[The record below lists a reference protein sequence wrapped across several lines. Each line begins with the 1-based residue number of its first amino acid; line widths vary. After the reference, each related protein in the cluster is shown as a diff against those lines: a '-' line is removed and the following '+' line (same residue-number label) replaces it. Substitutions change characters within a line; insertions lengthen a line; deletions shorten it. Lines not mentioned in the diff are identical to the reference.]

1 MFTHFRVIGRFQ
13 PGLKSAPFAHM
24 IPAYFET
31 HFRTDSPVD
40 SWPDQFAII
49 TGFATT
55 GESWSDDRNHSADQ
69 RLLAQLTSA
78 GHQPIR
84 ITGFSPLTHHS
95 EPSWAIPMNWPAACD
110 LGLEFLQDA
119 VYWVDKDSLFI
130 TYCDHRRALVRVGS
144 FRSRLHQIN

>member
-1 MFTHFRVIGRFQ
+1 
-13 PGLKSAPFAHM
+13 M

-31 HFRTDSPVD
+31 HFRTDSPID

-55 GESWSDDRNHSADQ
+55 GESWSDDRNHAADQ
-69 RLLAQLTSA
+69 QLLAQLTAA

-95 EPSWAIPMNWPAACD
+95 EASWAVPMDWPAACD
-110 LGLEFLQDA
+110 LGLAFLQDA
-119 VYWVDKDSLFI
+119 VYWVDRDALSI
-130 TYCDHRRALVRVGS
+130 TYCDDRRALVSVGS
-144 FRSRLHQIN
+144 FRDRLHQPSSQDR